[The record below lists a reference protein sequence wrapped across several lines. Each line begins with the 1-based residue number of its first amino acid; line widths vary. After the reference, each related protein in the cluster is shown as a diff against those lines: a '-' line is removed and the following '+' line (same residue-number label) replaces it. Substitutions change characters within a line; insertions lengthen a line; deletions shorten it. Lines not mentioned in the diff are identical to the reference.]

1 LSLEGSGAWWE
12 LAQIGSRAELSA
24 SYTREAKAAARERG
38 GDLRF
43 TTVVREVEAADAD
56 KGGKRWARVSLF
68 CAFSE

>member
-1 LSLEGSGAWWE
+1 LSLEGSGAWWD
-12 LAQIGSRAELSA
+12 LAQIGSGAERSA

-38 GDLRF
+38 GNLGF
-43 TTVVREVEAADAD
+43 TAVVREVEAADGD